1 MANDLACGLSF
12 RLVLPLCLLA
22 AIAFRYNG
30 LSVVYLIYLLL
41 MPLFS
46 KPTDTTMKGHTGRL
60 LTAIC
65 FTSFS
70 FLLLQVTFQI
80 TFYYMQP
87 NGIRTNIAAT
97 DSWLSVTD
105 TQQQQQQ
112 QLLQVQKQVQ
122 LVQQQEQEEPE
133 EGGSQDTTG
142 SRTSSLHKKRFLPQ
156 EVQKTVAS
164 VDRVGQVFTGKG
176 ATSLVQKEA
185 ALSQVDSGNIIRL
198 LSPDIGMFSAGLT
211 VNKLCQELV
220 KTQIF
225 HTAHAAK
232 EAEDKEGDEETETE
246 ESKSETE
253 ESAESDSEDE
263 PLPKEKKPSL
273 FQKILQFMLGLKIIL
288 GSILTTAGKVVVTG
302 LLGLAGIIL
311 PSFTSGVYFFT
322 FLGLCSWWAYRC
334 SFNLLV
340 FSSICV
346 MMSIFSAGHLIAI
359 YLYQLHYFQDL
370 VAPNDIYA
378 RLFGMS
384 AFIRINVTE
393 PWTLHIHSG
402 LQWPVFVNPL
412 LLLVL
417 YYTLVGLLRQWV
429 QHPKQRVY
437 KGSEIWQEFPLLNS
451 ESEKDISDNTV
462 PMFTAVQNVTG
473 TSGSNTPATR
483 LLEDAKQRPNGFVL
497 LGVFIMK
504 QSYVSALIIMMVWSI
519 TYNSWLTFVLL
530 IWSCVIWLLRD
541 RRRYAMLSSPFL
553 AVYGTL
559 LVILNFFL
567 GLQVTQK
574 ELFPGVPTAVLI
586 DFDLKPY
593 SLPFVHL
600 GAKISYTFTFWLLL
614 RQHVTEQQEEQKE
627 TQETLKEVN
636 VVKRDSNQQENGVI
650 EVIGSLMKGILVK
663 YWIYFCCAMFFI
675 VSFSGKVVVYKIL
688 YIMLFLFCVA
698 LYQVHYLWW
707 RKVLKYFWMTV
718 VSYSM
723 VVLIAIYMYQFKTVS
738 GLFRQILGMS
748 EDGLRDLGLEQFDT
762 VELFARILLPSSF
775 LLACILQLH
784 YFNDYFLRLT
794 DLANVPIKQGCT
806 TYRLNENIQRLQ
818 TRMVVGNQKRTV
830 TNQNTLDRI
839 DSAELDEMD
848 EVGQQETADEPKNK
862 WILVVDRT
870 ATLFLKSL
878 EAINKTQML
887 IWRLLELHNIKI
899 MSMWVIWITLQ
910 EVSLMNSLFL
920 VMWVFAL
927 PFPKLQPYA
936 SSVST
941 VWACVMV
948 TCKMMY
954 QLKFV
959 KPERYSSNCTAR
971 LHLNE
976 TQLLGDELLQKS
988 ILYTEQTDLANW
1000 CGGLV
1005 KCEDSVLP
1013 CLQNHLIILALMAF
1027 EVTVYRH
1034 QLYYRLHNQLTPPIT
1049 GTLFDSITWQHL
1061 DDGLLKCIKYFINY
1075 FYYKFGLEFCFV
1087 MAVNV
1092 IGQRMDL
1099 YALVHVCWLIAVL
1112 YRRRRKSIAEVW
1124 LKYCCFIAC
1133 IITLQYL
1140 LCVGIPPALCKDYPW
1155 RTAKV
1160 ILNSNLI
1167 KWLYL
1172 PDFAMQPDA
1181 SFIIYDY
1188 LLLLCTSLQWQVF
1201 KDENTAAVR
1210 ILAGE
1215 NVEISQSLD
1224 STFLNQFVSVPNF
1237 INCRSYLDMAKM
1249 VAFRYLFWFV
1259 LSLIFVTGTTRINI
1273 FCLGYLMAC
1282 FYFMLFGGSLLLRP
1296 VRHILRLWDYLIAY
1310 TVLVIAVKG
1319 ALSIGAC
1326 VYLDKLL
1333 KNNCWLIQT
1342 FSMVCTI
1349 NGYDL
1354 LPEDG
1359 KCELPEDE
1367 AGIVWDAICF
1377 TFLLAQRRVF
1387 MSYYFLHI
1395 VDDLKASKILASRG
1409 AELIEAKVKKGIT
1422 ARLEEETKSIRNM
1435 KKHDGLTKKY
1445 TVFYTLR
1452 MEQIKLK
1459 QKKFQDVKSS
1469 APTQELMTE
1478 DSDIALKNTEKDEPP
1493 QDEDE
1498 NREQGNK
1505 KKWWQPWVTHST
1517 MIRSGSYYLFETDSE
1532 DEVEDEE
1539 KEKPLKKKTAFQLA
1553 YEAWTTSS
1561 RSALKV
1567 RHKEEAAIKKMQKK
1581 KEKWEKRQQEA
1592 KAGIERIESSEDELE
1607 APTTLEET
1615 SEEPDNVIQRLII
1628 TLKFNWVFIQA
1639 VLDDLIAA
1647 LNSLCKDNLDIATVL
1662 RTERCLLGQE
1672 LRKGKLVSQDSICQF
1687 YNRRLIKRA
1696 SESSQDRDDV
1706 ATKGAI
1712 KAYGTLSDYHKLR
1725 SVDSILS
1732 HDSSVSSCT
1741 TEVSTLCSRQNTQD
1755 DIEELFPAIPKPSD
1769 HTKKRL
1775 RRMQSFDLSSFDNG
1789 SGPSSA
1795 HTEAIEEEDEG
1806 KGDHTASQVTESD
1819 IPLSYSAV
1827 LESMEHLPS
1836 DTEEYLSPLYDE
1848 RANDAGIKL
1857 SAVPQTMTASELLLN
1872 KMFQDD
1878 KLDQSDK
1885 FYQALPRPLKLAF
1898 ALYNI
1903 MVSKSEMLCY
1913 FVIVLNHIVSASV
1926 ITLVL
1931 PILIFLW
1938 AMLSVPRPTKR
1949 FWMTAIIYTEV
1960 STMVTKYF
1968 CQFGFFPWT
1977 TSLYLGINAER
1988 PFAVP
1993 NIIGTEKKDGYVHF
2007 DLIQLL
2013 ALFFHRSILK
2023 CHGLWDNK
2031 DVNMPDCLN
2040 RKRSKKQKKNNLN
2053 KEANYFGSEAWHSIR
2068 PQGSS
2073 KGFFRRWKSSRHSAN
2088 EGESSEKEPGKRK
2101 RSRKHHQSKKEVI
2114 KEMLRKK
2121 MLKTKEATKEIAL
2134 QIYLP
2139 IKQFFYDII
2148 HPEYSPVCDVYALM
2162 FLVDFINVII
2172 VVFGYWAFG
2181 KHSAAAD
2188 ITESLSED
2196 QVPEAFLVMLLIQF
2210 ATMVVD
2216 RAIYLRKTMF
2226 GKCVFQVILVFGIHF
2241 WMFFILP
2248 GVTERRFNR
2257 NQVAQL
2263 WYFMKCIYFGL
2274 SAYQIKCGYPNRVLG
2289 NFLTKNYNYVNL
2301 FLFQGFRLIPFLTEL
2316 RAVMD
2321 WVWTDTTLSLS
2332 SWICVE
2338 DIYADIFI
2346 MKCWRESEKPLFT
2359 MSAQQQNLVPYSQ
2372 AAYHHMT
2379 NQFAIHSSAMQFIVN
2394 YMPEDIVV
2402 AKIKSDASLLWTI
2415 SPASRNAMTEELSNS
2430 THIYIHFYWT
2440 ILRDASLVENAE
2452 ISGKH
2457 TVCYE
2462 DKGVRDQLVQMLK
2475 GIRKEPVVLS
2485 NLVPRYLRAPS
2496 GPETRLARRLNVEHS
2511 NRLEDIEKLA
2521 FFRNITVKLK
2531 QAHRNSSDQVTKWWV
2546 ICEWC
2551 PGCSEDSC
2559 KNIELVI
2566 FSDKV
2571 SPSEL
2576 GFLAGYGIV
2585 GLYMS
2590 VVLVIGKFVRDFFN
2604 GISHSIMF
2612 EELPNV
2618 DRVLKL
2624 CTDIFL
2630 VRETGE
2636 LELEEQ
2642 LFAKLVFLYRSPETI
2657 IKWTREKQ
2665 E

>member
-87 NGIRTNIAAT
+87 NASCTMEGKKATKKEPPSQEVAAT
-97 DSWLSVTD
+97 AVTAGPPPQ
-105 TQQQQQQ
+105 QQQQQQ

-185 ALSQVDSGNIIRL
+185 AWQRITDDVNALGHCHHQVPEVKHKGRDLRVAIKNKMAEIMLWLSQVDSGNIIRL

-232 EAEDKEGDEETETE
+232 EAEDKEG
-246 ESKSETE
+246 
-253 ESAESDSEDE
+253 
-263 PLPKEKKPSL
+263 
-273 FQKILQFMLGLKIIL
+273 
-288 GSILTTAGKVVVTG
+288 
-302 LLGLAGIIL
+302 
-311 PSFTSGVYFFT
+311 
-322 FLGLCSWWAYRC
+322 
-334 SFNLLV
+334 
-340 FSSICV
+340 
-346 MMSIFSAGHLIAI
+346 
-359 YLYQLHYFQDL
+359 
-370 VAPNDIYA
+370 
-378 RLFGMS
+378 
-384 AFIRINVTE
+384 
-393 PWTLHIHSG
+393 
-402 LQWPVFVNPL
+402 
-412 LLLVL
+412 
-417 YYTLVGLLRQWV
+417 
-429 QHPKQRVY
+429 QRVY

-784 YFNDYFLRLT
+784 YFNDDFLRLT

-848 EVGQQETADEPKNK
+848 EVGQQETA
-862 WILVVDRT
+862 
-870 ATLFLKSL
+870 
-878 EAINKTQML
+878 
-887 IWRLLELHNIKI
+887 ELHNIKI

-1000 CGGLV
+1000 CGGL
-1005 KCEDSVLP
+1005 
-1013 CLQNHLIILALMAF
+1013 NHLIILALMAF

-1273 FCLGYLMAC
+1273 FCPGYLMAC

-1354 LPEDG
+1354 PVPEDG

-1435 KKHDGLTKKY
+1435 KKQ
-1445 TVFYTLR
+1445 

-1493 QDEDE
+1493 Q
-1498 NREQGNK
+1498 
-1505 KKWWQPWVTHST
+1505 V
-1517 MIRSGSYYLFETDSE
+1517 IRSGSYYLFETDSE

-1949 FWMTAIIYTEV
+1949 FWMTAIIYTEISV
-1960 STMVTKYF
+1960 VTKYF

-2346 MKCWRESEKPLFT
+2346 MKCWRESEKRYPQPSGQKKTMIVKYGMGGLIIFALICIVWFPLLFMSLVKSVVGVTNQPLDVSTKISISGYEPLFT

>member
-1 MANDLACGLSF
+1 KMANDLACGLSF

-87 NGIRTNIAAT
+87 NDLFKHKDYLWEDILWHIGIIR
-97 DSWLSVTD
+97 
-105 TQQQQQQ
+105 
-112 QLLQVQKQVQ
+112 
-122 LVQQQEQEEPE
+122 
-133 EGGSQDTTG
+133 
-142 SRTSSLHKKRFLPQ
+142 
-156 EVQKTVAS
+156 
-164 VDRVGQVFTGKG
+164 
-176 ATSLVQKEA
+176 
-185 ALSQVDSGNIIRL
+185 LSQVDSGNIIRL

-211 VNKLCQELV
+211 VNKLCQEL
-220 KTQIF
+220 
-225 HTAHAAK
+225 
-232 EAEDKEGDEETETE
+232 DEETETE

-417 YYTLVGLLRQWV
+417 YYTLVGLLRQ
-429 QHPKQRVY
+429 QRVY

-473 TSGSNTPATR
+473 TSGKGNSTVLRCLKQKPRSNTPATR

-806 TYRLNENIQRLQ
+806 TYSTAVHQNSLCDALIQHSSDSKVYNNYTHNQGTRQ
-818 TRMVVGNQKRTV
+818 TTQIKN
-830 TNQNTLDRI
+830 
-839 DSAELDEMD
+839 
-848 EVGQQETADEPKNK
+848 EPKNK

-959 KPERYSSNCTAR
+959 KPERYSSNCTAPKPKR
-971 LHLNE
+971 E
-976 TQLLGDELLQKS
+976 EFQELKKS

-1005 KCEDSVLP
+1005 NYSHMVT
-1013 CLQNHLIILALMAF
+1013 QNHLIILALMAF

-1354 LPEDG
+1354 QKQTLPEDG

-1409 AELIEAKVKKGIT
+1409 KKKHRGAELIEAKVKKGIT

-1435 KKHDGLTKKY
+1435 KKQ
-1445 TVFYTLR
+1445 

-1478 DSDIALKNTEKDEPP
+1478 DSEKIV
-1493 QDEDE
+1493 DEDE

-1517 MIRSGSYYLFETDSE
+1517 KVIRSGSYYLFETDSE

-1561 RSALKV
+1561 RSALK
-1567 RHKEEAAIKKMQKK
+1567 HQLKQSYSKTDDSNITII
-1581 KEKWEKRQQEA
+1581 
-1592 KAGIERIESSEDELE
+1592 GSELH
-1607 APTTLEET
+1607 TRTLIT
-1615 SEEPDNVIQRLII
+1615 SLPDNVIQRLII

-1672 LRKGKLVSQDSICQF
+1672 LRKG
-1687 YNRRLIKRA
+1687 
-1696 SESSQDRDDV
+1696 
-1706 ATKGAI
+1706 G
-1712 KAYGTLSDYHKLR
+1712 G
-1725 SVDSILS
+1725 
-1732 HDSSVSSCT
+1732 
-1741 TEVSTLCSRQNTQD
+1741 
-1755 DIEELFPAIPKPSD
+1755 
-1769 HTKKRL
+1769 
-1775 RRMQSFDLSSFDNG
+1775 
-1789 SGPSSA
+1789 A

-1872 KMFQDD
+1872 KAQFQKKILTITLLLCFRMFQDD

-1949 FWMTAIIYTEV
+1949 FWMTAIIYTEFSV
-1960 STMVTKYF
+1960 VTKYF

-2040 RKRSKKQKKNNLN
+2040 RKRSKKQKKNNKLGTQSDLKVPQRVSLEDGSPPAIQLMKKRKKKRKG
-2053 KEANYFGSEAWHSIR
+2053 KEKKRGEKEQIEEGGGQHHTHKIQKGIR
-2068 PQGSS
+2068 YSS
-2073 KGFFRRWKSSRHSAN
+2073 PEEFPALTSPSTS

-2121 MLKTKEATKEIAL
+2121 MLKTKEATKLFCFSRAL

-2346 MKCWRESEKPLFT
+2346 MKCWRESEKRDFMLGKTLKYKGLVKDMHSLLLIFLAKALVYFYYLFCSLLKNLLHNTITVCILDLKQVYYPLFT

-2496 GPETRLARRLNVEHS
+2496 GPETRLARRLNVGKCENEFMLYLPFERATLS
-2511 NRLEDIEKLA
+2511 AGTSK
-2521 FFRNITVKLK
+2521 NITVKLK

-2665 E
+2665 